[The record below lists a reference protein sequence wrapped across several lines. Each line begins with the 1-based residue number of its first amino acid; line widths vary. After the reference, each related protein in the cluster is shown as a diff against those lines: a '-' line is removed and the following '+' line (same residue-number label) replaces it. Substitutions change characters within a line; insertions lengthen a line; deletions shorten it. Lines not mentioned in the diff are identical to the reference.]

1 MPVSVNNLAH
11 TYSSDDL
18 PLELQQVSELNG
30 CAVRAGAVLT
40 DRGYGTSPNIATLP
54 IELPVKG
61 EQKQLA
67 SNKKKKSKTK
77 MNHTHKTEQ
86 TRTVVWVARSCTLLP
101 TRNPIFSIGFICNIR
116 KNSTVFELGFLLY
129 LNHHLKVNE
138 ETNTMW
144 KGCFHIS

>member
-67 SNKKKKSKTK
+67 SNKKKKQSK
-77 MNHTHKTEQ
+77 NEPHTQ
-86 TRTVVWVARSCTLLP
+86 NRT
-101 TRNPIFSIGFICNIR
+101 N
-116 KNSTVFELGFLLY
+116 KNGSMGCLFL
-129 LNHHLKVNE
+129 HTA
-138 ETNTMW
+138 TN
-144 KGCFHIS
+144 KKSYF